1 MSDNLVAEDFIKR
14 WETFYGE
21 SRTEKIIKNL
31 KQKDQR
37 ILVPNSLRTDQD
49 SLKLQLESKGFKLE
63 PTTEF
68 NGLIIT
74 YEPFN
79 IVATPE
85 YLSGMFSIQAL
96 SSLIPPRC
104 LHPSP
109 KSLVADLT
117 ASPGIK
123 TSFLAQQMD
132 NKGTI
137 LAIEKSTSRIPALKA
152 NLARMGVWNTIILNF
167 DANLF
172 SKLDIPV
179 DHILLD
185 APCSGTGLKLAKNK
199 RLRPRILKDIFRLAK
214 HQETLL
220 ETAWQRLKPNGSLV
234 YSTCSLEPEEGE
246 VQIDNFLK
254 RHEDEVNLLPIP
266 LNIGSPGNKTNW
278 KTPLHPQM
286 AKTKRI
292 FPKLGYDGFFT
303 ALMKKCE

>member
-1 MSDNLVAEDFIKR
+1 MSDNLIAGEFIKR
-14 WETFYGE
+14 WETFYGKI
-21 SRTEKIIKNL
+21 RTKTITTNL
-31 KQKDQR
+31 KQNDQR
-37 ILVPNSLRTDQD
+37 ILVPNSLKTDQ
-49 SLKLQLESKGFKLE
+49 SNLKLHLERKGFKLE
-63 PTTEF
+63 STTEF

-96 SSLIPPRC
+96 SSLIPPWC

-109 KSLVADLT
+109 NSLIADLT

-137 LAIEKSTSRIPALKA
+137 IAIEKSKSRIPALKA

-172 SKLDIPV
+172 PKLDILV

-199 RLRPRILKDIFRLAK
+199 RLRPRILNDIFRLAK

-220 ETAWQRLKPNGSLV
+220 ENAWKQLKPNGKMV

-246 VQIDNFLK
+246 VQIENFLE
-254 RHEDEVNLLPIP
+254 RHENEVILLPIP
-266 LNIGSPGNKTNW
+266 LDIGSEGTKTTW
-278 KTPLHPQM
+278 KTPLHPQL
-286 AKTKRI
+286 ANTKRF
-292 FPKLGYDGFFT
+292 FPKLGYDGFFV
-303 ALMKKCE
+303 ALMKKV